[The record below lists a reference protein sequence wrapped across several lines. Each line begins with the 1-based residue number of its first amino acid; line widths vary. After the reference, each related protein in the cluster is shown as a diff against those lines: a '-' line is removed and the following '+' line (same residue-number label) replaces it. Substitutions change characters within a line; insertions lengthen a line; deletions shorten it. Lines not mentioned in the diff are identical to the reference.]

1 MKNWIRD
8 IMKTDYMRRQVDL
21 MSSVGLFYIIIVALF
36 AVPLLATFVVVLI
49 KGVLDFRYLILGGG
63 IVVSGLA
70 LYLAGRFFY
79 RLYKRVKADGA
90 SAIRLAKDRAERGES
105 VQLQL
110 LGGLFSLSYGANGNG
125 RDAIAYAEN
134 GPLLLE
140 GSTGIADDGATADP
154 IGKLRELSEL
164 KEQGII
170 DDEEFRKLKE
180 KLIKDV
186 CDG

>member
-8 IMKTDYMRRQVDL
+8 TMKTDYMRRQVDL
-21 MSSVGLFYIIIVALF
+21 MSSVGLFYVIIVALF

-70 LYLAGRFFY
+70 LYLAGRFFF
-79 RLYKRVKADGA
+79 RMYKRVKADGA

-125 RDAIAYAEN
+125 RDAIAYSEN

-140 GSTGIADDGATADP
+140 GSPVTDDVGPVADP
-154 IGKLRELSEL
+154 IGKLKELSEL
-164 KEQGII
+164 KQQGII